1 MKKMERE
8 RNYVSFFFYPHT
20 MNEKWRKLRWKKKNR
35 EEERKEEGKE
45 SRKRRSRVRRNQS
58 EEEGDW

>member
-1 MKKMERE
+1 
-8 RNYVSFFFYPHT
+8 

-45 SRKRRSRVRRNQS
+45 GRRGRSRVRGNQS
-58 EEEGDW
+58 EERGRWVGVPRALGLMRDLRKR